1 MAAALSSALGG
12 GSGGVGK
19 LAHEYLSDGDYIVN
33 GVRFMD
39 FRILSADEIQRH
51 SVVKVTNSM
60 LYDGGTSNPSR
71 QGLLDRRLGKSLI
84 SKT

>member
-1 MAAALSSALGG
+1 MAALPALQGNGG
-12 GSGGVGK
+12 PGPGR

-51 SVVKVTNSM
+51 SVVRVTNSM

-71 QGLLDRRLGKSLI
+71 QGLLDRRLGK
-84 SKT
+84 